1 MNKRIIAKENN
12 DMLFMYDLGST
23 LQVIHHGSTFNINKA
38 DLIKILNEES
48 KTFVEIRGI
57 TKPIAKPKPKKPRA
71 PRKSK
76 TTKKV
81 EVKEDAKD

>member
-23 LQVIHHGSTFNINKA
+23 LQVIHHGSTFNINKVE
-38 DLIKILNEES
+38 LMSILNEKP

-57 TKPIAKPKPKKPRA
+57 QKPVAKPKKPRA

-81 EVKEDAKD
+81 EVKEDAKI

>member
-38 DLIKILNEES
+38 ELMSILNEKP

-57 TKPIAKPKPKKPRA
+57 
-71 PRKSK
+71 
-76 TTKKV
+76 
-81 EVKEDAKD
+81 

>member
-38 DLIKILNEES
+38 ELMSILNEKP

-57 TKPIAKPKPKKPRA
+57 QKLAAKPKKPRA

-76 TTKKV
+76 TMKKV
-81 EVKEDAKD
+81 EVKEDAKI